1 MRYGRVLIALLL
13 AVTIFPPAREVLSAE
28 DTLRFQMP
36 STSKGQA
43 PRQGQVFEGAQLV
56 RPSERERDAV
66 RELLA
71 AKPRP
76 KTLKDADMKYL
87 KELLNKPEW
96 LGLERGVVHNMWSE
110 VNGKEWHDT
119 EAAQP
124 SKNEQLP

>member
-1 MRYGRVLIALLL
+1 MRYERVLIVLLL

-28 DTLRFQMP
+28 DALRFQMP
-36 STSKGQA
+36 STPKGQA

-87 KELLNKPEW
+87 KELLNKPAW
-96 LGLERGVVHNMWSE
+96 VGFERGVVHNMWSE
-110 VNGKEWHDT
+110 VSGKEWNDT

-124 SKNEQLP
+124 SKNERSP